1 MDRANL
7 VEQRAHQGG
16 CSLTAEELLCVVQE
30 DLVETVED
38 VLKQQRRLLLASGRV
53 EQCAT

>member
-1 MDRANL
+1 M
-7 VEQRAHQGG
+7 EQRAHQGG
-16 CSLTAEELLCVVQE
+16 GSLAAEELLCVVQE

-38 VLKQQRRLLLASGRV
+38 VLKQQRRLLLTGRV